1 MEEPTDETQD
11 DHARHSDETDAE
23 HARHPTEAFA
33 PEPDR
38 PSRVGIREILG
49 DRSFRAVIFG
59 TFVIMLGYGILSP
72 ILPLYARS
80 FGVGYGAVGLLN
92 SAFAFT
98 RLVFDLISGPLVRR
112 FGERAMVTAGASV
125 VGVSSLLAA
134 KAPSFPALVAL
145 RGAGGA
151 GSSVFFAAL
160 MTYLLRTAPKDR
172 VGRVMGTFYGAF
184 NVGMIVGNP
193 VGGFV
198 AHYFGLASPLVFY
211 GAACFLA
218 AGLYLRAVERQPRP
232 EPGTPGG
239 SLRDLRWSR
248 QFVAVLLS
256 NLAYFFMVA
265 GVFQT
270 LLSLFQRD
278 RVGLS
283 LAAIGGLLTLV
294 AVAEFVVLFPAGSAI
309 DRRGRKAVLLPA
321 TFALAAV
328 VALFG
333 LATTVPVLVVMLV
346 ALGVASGYGGVSQ
359 PVMLAD
365 VIPEENRPAAIGV
378 YRFVGD
384 LGFVLG
390 PLVAGGAASAFGF
403 GVAFAVTAIPCL
415 LSGLFLLTVPE
426 TMVRRARA

>member
-1 MEEPTDETQD
+1 VRPPRRLGRPVDDRTDEG
-11 DHARHSDETDAE
+11 ALE

-38 PSRVGIREILG
+38 PSRVGIGEILR

-92 SAFAFT
+92 SSFAFT
-98 RLVFDLISGPLVRR
+98 RLIFDLISGPLVRR
-112 FGERAMVTAGASV
+112 FGERAMVTVGASV
-125 VGVSSLLAA
+125 VGLSSLLAA
-134 KAPSFPALVAL
+134 RAPSFPALVGL

-160 MTYLLRTAPKDR
+160 MTYLLRTAPRDR

-193 VGGFV
+193 IGGFV
-198 AHYFGLASPLVFY
+198 AHFFGLASPLLFY

-218 AGLYLRAVERQPRP
+218 AGLYLRAVEPQPRP
-232 EPGTPGG
+232 QAGASGG

-248 QFVAVLLS
+248 EFVAVLVS
-256 NLAYFFMVA
+256 NLAYFLMVA

-278 RVGLS
+278 QLGLS
-283 LAAIGGLLTLV
+283 LAAIGGFQTLV
-294 AVAEFVVLFPAGSAI
+294 ALAEFVVLFPAGSAI

-321 TFALAAV
+321 TLGLALV
-328 VALFG
+328 VGLFG
-333 LATTVPVLVVMLV
+333 LATTIPVLAVMLV
-346 ALGVASGYGGVSQ
+346 ALGVTSGYGGVPQ
-359 PVMLAD
+359 PVMLSD
-365 VIPEENRPAAIGV
+365 VIPERNRPAAIGV

-384 LGFVLG
+384 LGFVIG

-415 LSGLFLLTVPE
+415 VSAAFLLTVPE
-426 TMVRRARA
+426 TMGRRART

>member
-1 MEEPTDETQD
+1 MPDRDATDV
-11 DHARHSDETDAE
+11 
-23 HARHPTEAFA
+23 
-33 PEPDR
+33 PEPIDPR
-38 PSRVGIREILG
+38 ATPGSAHAEPGAPLPEVPSKVRLADIMR

-80 FGVGYGAVGLLN
+80 FGVGYGDVGLLN

-98 RLVFDLISGPLVRR
+98 RLIFDLVSGPLVRR
-112 FGERAMVTAGASV
+112 FGERAMVTVGASV

-134 KAPSFPALVAL
+134 RAPNFPALVAL

-193 VGGFV
+193 IGGFV
-198 AHYFGLASPLVFY
+198 AHFFGLASPLVFY
-211 GAACFLA
+211 GAACLVA
-218 AGLYLRAVERQPRP
+218 AGMYLRAVERQPRP
-232 EPGTPGG
+232 EPGSAGG

-248 QFVAVLLS
+248 EFIAVLVS

-278 RVGLS
+278 RMGLS
-283 LAAIGGLLTLV
+283 LAAIGGFQTLV
-294 AVAEFVVLFPAGSAI
+294 AVAEFAVLFPAGGAI
-309 DRRGRKAVLLPA
+309 DRHGRKAVLLPA
-321 TFALAAV
+321 TVALAAV
-328 VALFG
+328 VGVLGF
-333 LATTVPVLVVMLV
+333 ATTIPTLTIMLV
-346 ALGVASGYGGVSQ
+346 LLGVTSGYGGVSQ

-365 VIPEENRPAAIGV
+365 VIPEENRAVAIGV

-384 LGFVLG
+384 LGFVIG

-403 GVAFAVTAIPCL
+403 QPAFALTAVPL
-415 LSGLFLLTVPE
+415 LASAAFLLMIQE
-426 TMVRRARA
+426 TMRASGTR